1 MSYFCLSKMELLTA
15 VELDGLGWSFHFPVI
30 PLVSLSLLLT
40 SLTEK
45 TRRNV
50 SHSANVKLRHMK
62 ATIWE
67 RMFAKDTSGKVHLPE
82 IYKER

>member
-1 MSYFCLSKMELLTA
+1 MELLTA

-45 TRRNV
+45 TRHNV

-82 IYKER
+82 IYKEC

>member
-1 MSYFCLSKMELLTA
+1 MELLAA

-30 PLVSLSLLLT
+30 PLVSLPLLLT
-40 SLTEK
+40 SLTEN

-67 RMFAKDTSGKVHLPE
+67 KMFAKDTSGKVLLPE
-82 IYKER
+82 IYKEH

>member
-1 MSYFCLSKMELLTA
+1 MELLTA

-45 TRRNV
+45 TRCNV

>member
-30 PLVSLSLLLT
+30 PLVFLPLLLT

-67 RMFAKDTSGKVHLPE
+67 KMLAKDTSGKVLLPE
-82 IYKER
+82 IYKEH

>member
-1 MSYFCLSKMELLTA
+1 MELLTA

-30 PLVSLSLLLT
+30 PLVSLPLLLT

-45 TRRNV
+45 TRHNV

-67 RMFAKDTSGKVHLPE
+67 KMLAKDTSGKVLLPE
-82 IYKER
+82 IYKEH

>member
-30 PLVSLSLLLT
+30 PLVSLPLLLT

-67 RMFAKDTSGKVHLPE
+67 KMLAKHLCDKGIVSE
-82 IYKER
+82 A

>member
-1 MSYFCLSKMELLTA
+1 MYVTLKLLETCNGSGA
-15 VELDGLGWSFHFPVI
+15 RWPGMVF
-30 PLVSLSLLLT
+30 SLPCYSIGFFAT
-40 SLTEK
+40 VTDIITEN

-67 RMFAKDTSGKVHLPE
+67 KMFAKTHLVSALPE
-82 IYKER
+82 ALQEH